1 MARTPPAPVAPSLLI
16 WARESLGLSLDEAA
30 QKQRIAPERLA
41 RWEAEE
47 DVPTVAQLRKAAGV
61 YRRPLAVFFLSE
73 PPGDFHALRDFRR
86 PRSNAQRGWSPE
98 LRLAVRR
105 ARDQQEAVGDLLD
118 LLGGEPRQRPELEV
132 GSLEAKPLA
141 VTARRLLGV
150 DVDTQFTWRDEYR
163 ALNGWI
169 LALEREVGALVLQ
182 AGGISP
188 DEMRGF
194 SIAHGGVPVI
204 VLNATDA
211 VRGRIFTAIHEFA
224 HVLLNDAGL
233 CDLQDRQR
241 TRREEDRIERLCNEV
256 AGAVLMPADSLLA
269 EPALLADEEER
280 PWTNAEISA
289 LADKYKVSREALV
302 RRLVS
307 LGRAS
312 SDFYWAKRREY
323 QPGYGRGT
331 LEREGFR
338 VSFQRR
344 RVRDYGRGYVRLVL
358 EAYHRGRINTLD
370 AADYLGGVNVR
381 HLPSFEQEA
390 YRTVAAT

>member
-16 WARESLGLSLDEAA
+16 WARESLGLSLEEAA
-30 QKQRIAPERLA
+30 QKQRITPERLA
-41 RWEAEE
+41 QWEAEE
-47 DVPTVAQLRKAAGV
+47 DVPTVAQLRKAARV

-73 PPGDFHALRDFRR
+73 PPEDFQALRDFRR
-86 PRSNAQRGWSPE
+86 PRSNAQRRWSPE
-98 LRLAVRR
+98 LRLAIRR
-105 ARDQQEAVGDLLD
+105 AHDQQNAVGELLD
-118 LLGGEPRQRPELEV
+118 LLDEEPRQRPALES
-132 GSLEAKPLA
+132 GSLEASRLA
-141 VTARRLLGV
+141 LTARHLLGV
-150 DVDTQFTWRDEYR
+150 DLDTQFSWRDEYR

-169 LALEREVGALVLQ
+169 LALEREAGVLVLQ
-182 AGGISP
+182 AGGIAP

-194 SIAHGGVPVI
+194 SIAHNGVPVI

-233 CDLQDRQR
+233 CDLHDRRR
-241 TRREEDRIERLCNEV
+241 TRREEDRVELLCNEV
-256 AGAVLMPADSLLA
+256 AGAVLMPAEALLD
-269 EPALLADEEER
+269 EPVLLADDGER
-280 PWTNAEISA
+280 RWTNTEISA

-312 SDFYWAKRREY
+312 WDFYLAKRREY
-323 QPGYGRGT
+323 QPGYSSGT
-331 LEREGFR
+331 LEKERFR

-381 HLPSFEQEA
+381 HLPHFEQEA